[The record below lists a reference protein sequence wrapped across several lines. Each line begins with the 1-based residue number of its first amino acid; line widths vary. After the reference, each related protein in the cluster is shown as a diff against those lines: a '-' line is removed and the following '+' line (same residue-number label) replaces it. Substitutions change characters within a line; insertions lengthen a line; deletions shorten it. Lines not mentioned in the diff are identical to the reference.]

1 MTDYT
6 PPSRATVAAAA
17 SDLLADPPPD
27 DGRRAM
33 PRPTWVPLLRRA
45 GWPPEA
51 TTLMMPQHEHRGP
64 RAGQR
69 TADTPQP
76 VTVAPETWLVDLAR
90 RLGVPVGYAIRG
102 RAGD

>member
-33 PRPTWVPLLRRA
+33 PRRA
-45 GWPPEA
+45 GWPLEA